1 MPTRAPPCSWNPDST
16 LATIK
21 PSSPPSRNPV
31 SRKTHELLNY
41 ADCLQT
47 AGILARQPVTG
58 RIFRVFHAA
67 MAPGRLRDARGR
79 SCHIPSVNILVTG
92 ITGYIGSRLA
102 PRLVREGHD
111 VRGFTRHPGRVELG
125 IAAVTGDAVTGE
137 GLEEALRDVE
147 VAYFLIHSME
157 PSSNGAFNVRDR
169 AAAGEFAHAA
179 QAAGVRRIVYL
190 GGLVPAGGPASLH
203 LASRLEVENT
213 LLDAVPDSVALRAS
227 IVIGARSRAFRFL
240 VHLVE
245 RLPVLAVPA
254 WRTHVTAPIDERDVI
269 EFLARAATSEQVGG
283 ESLDVGGPDAVSYGE
298 LIDRIR
304 DHMLVSRPTISFNR
318 LTVTPIASRISA
330 VITGEN
336 HALVGPLMES
346 LGEDLVPRD
355 DRAVRLLGVRLHSLD
370 AAIEHALREW
380 EATERLAAR

>member
-1 MPTRAPPCSWNPDST
+1 M
-16 LATIK
+16 
-21 PSSPPSRNPV
+21 
-31 SRKTHELLNY
+31 
-41 ADCLQT
+41 
-47 AGILARQPVTG
+47 
-58 RIFRVFHAA
+58 
-67 MAPGRLRDARGR
+67 
-79 SCHIPSVNILVTG
+79 NILVTG
-92 ITGYIGSRLA
+92 ITGYVGSRLT
-102 PRLVREGHD
+102 PRLLRAGHR
-111 VRGFTRHPGRVELG
+111 VRGFTRHPGHVELG
-125 IAAVTGDAVTGE
+125 IPVATGDAVTGE
-137 GLEEALRDVE
+137 GLDHALRGIE
-147 VAYFLIHSME
+147 IAYFLIHSME

-169 AAAGEFAHAA
+169 AAAENFARAA

-190 GGLVPAGGPASLH
+190 GGLVPARGPASLH

-254 WRTHVTAPIDERDVI
+254 WATHVTAPIDERDVI
-269 EFLARAATSEQVGG
+269 ELLARTATWDHVGG
-283 ESLDVGGPDAVSYGE
+283 ESFDIGGPDVVSYGE

-304 DHMLVSRPTISFNR
+304 HHMLVSRPTISFKR

-330 VITGEN
+330 VIAGED

-346 LGEDLVPRD
+346 LGEDLLPRD
-355 DRAVRLLGVRLHSLD
+355 DVAVKLLGVRLHSLD

-380 EATERLAAR
+380 EAAERLIAR